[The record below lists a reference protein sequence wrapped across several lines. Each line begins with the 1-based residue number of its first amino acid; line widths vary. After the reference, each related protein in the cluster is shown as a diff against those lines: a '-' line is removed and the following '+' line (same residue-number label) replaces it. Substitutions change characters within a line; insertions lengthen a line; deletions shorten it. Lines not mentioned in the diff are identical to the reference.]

1 MYQSNASKSPD
12 KPAKP
17 HPDFPLF
24 PHATKRWAKKIRGEF
39 HFFGPWRDP
48 EGALEEWLRVKDDL
62 LAGRKPRPKNN
73 EGLVTVELVVNA
85 FLTHKERLRDNAEIQ
100 PRTFTELNTTGV
112 RIAEAFGKYR
122 LAADLQP
129 SDFAELRAT
138 LAKTRGAVALGNEIQ
153 RVRSFFKWAHEDGLL
168 DKPIR
173 FGTSFRK
180 PSAKTVR
187 IEQAEIGSR
196 DLTSE
201 EIRKLLESANVPMK
215 AMILLGTNCGLGNND
230 VARLLKSNVDLKTG
244 WLVFPRPKTGVPRRA
259 KLWPETIEA
268 IELVLKKRPEPKDPE
283 HAEYL
288 FVTKMKSSWAKETAG
303 NNPVSLM
310 FKKLLKEEKLYR
322 PGVGF
327 YSLRRTFETVAGETL
342 DQPAVDLVMGHTPH
356 ANDMGAR
363 YRQRIG
369 DERLEKVAEHVRLW
383 LFPKDSKVDEKKV
396 SATKPPSAKKGKQ
409 CVKK

>member
-1 MYQSNASKSPD
+1 MKQSNASRKPD

-48 EGALEEWLRVKDDL
+48 EGALAEWLRVKDHL
-62 LAGRKPRPKNN
+62 LAGRKPPPKNN
-73 EGLVTVELVVNA
+73 EGAVTVELVVNS
-85 FLTHKERLRDNAEIQ
+85 FLTHKERLSDNHEIQ
-100 PRTFTELNTTGV
+100 PRTFTELNSTGI
-112 RIAEAFGKYR
+112 RIADAFGKQR
-122 LAADLQP
+122 LASDLQP
-129 SDFAELRAT
+129 SDFAELRST

-187 IEQAEIGSR
+187 IEQAEIGPR

-201 EIRKLLESANVPMK
+201 EIRKLLDAANVPMK

-230 VARLLKSNVDLKTG
+230 VARLLKSNVDLKTE

-268 IELVLKKRPEPKDPE
+268 IKVVLSKRPEPKDPDD
-283 HAEYL
+283 ADYV

-303 NNPVSLM
+303 NNPLSLM
-310 FKKLLKEEKLYR
+310 FKKLLKEEELYR

-342 DQPAVDLVMGHTPH
+342 DQPAVDLVMGHTPN
-356 ANDMGAR
+356 ANDMAAR

-369 DERLEKVAEHVRLW
+369 DERLEAVAEHVRKW
-383 LFPKDSKVDEKKV
+383 LFKEEDKK
-396 SATKPPSAKKGKQ
+396 AAKKKTP
-409 CVKK
+409 VKKAKRVVKA